1 MSSKFLRSVLPIV
14 FGAATLIAGCGGV
27 SEMTKERVAR
37 SETAL
42 RQAQQTVGNSE
53 AGAIELQ
60 RARDHMTQAREALND
75 EKEKPAMRH
84 AQEAELQAELAVA
97 KAQSASARKAAEEL
111 QASIRTLRQEAE
123 RGSAERDSATATDQ
137 Q

>member
-1 MSSKFLRSVLPIV
+1 MNSTLLRSAWPVV
-14 FGAATLIAGCGGV
+14 FGAAALLAGCGGV

-97 KAQSASARKAAEEL
+97 KAQSDSARRAAEEL
-111 QASIRTLRQEAE
+111 QASIRTLREEAE
-123 RGSAERDSATATDQ
+123 RGSATATDQ

>member
-1 MSSKFLRSVLPIV
+1 
-14 FGAATLIAGCGGV
+14 
-27 SEMTKERVAR
+27 MTKERVAR

-123 RGSAERDSATATDQ
+123 RGSTERDSATATDQ

>member
-1 MSSKFLRSVLPIV
+1 MNSKFLRSMLPIV
-14 FGAATLIAGCGGV
+14 FGAATLLAGCGGV

-60 RARDHMTQAREALND
+60 RARDELAKAREALDD
-75 EKEKPAMRH
+75 EKEQPAMRH
-84 AQEAELQAELAVA
+84 AQQAELQAELAVA
-97 KAQSASARKAAEEL
+97 KSQSASARKAAEEL

-123 RGSAERDSATATDQ
+123 RGSATATDQ